1 MTGGVTAVT
10 CARGNSYSSL
20 FLCIPLWPVLLLV
33 AALSDTGAGWM
44 PIGGLL

>member
-20 FLCIPLWPVLLLV
+20 FLCIPLWPVLLYV
-33 AALSDTGAGWM
+33 AALSDTGAIWM
-44 PIGGLL
+44 PTRRLK